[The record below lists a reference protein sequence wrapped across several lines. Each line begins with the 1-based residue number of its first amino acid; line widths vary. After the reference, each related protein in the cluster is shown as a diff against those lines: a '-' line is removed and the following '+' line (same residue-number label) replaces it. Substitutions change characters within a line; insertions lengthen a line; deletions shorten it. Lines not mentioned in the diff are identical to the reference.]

1 MFKLIVREELDMA
14 SADRSTL
21 FINATVLDG
30 SEHMEPQPDMAV
42 VVERGV
48 ITWMGLS
55 AVAQAP
61 AGAEVI
67 DLAGAYL
74 MPGLINMHVHL
85 AGSGK
90 IQKKQRDN
98 EKLVRRIL
106 GNPVA
111 RGRVIDRPK
120 AKRNA
125 RLDAGLDTLLT

>member
-1 MFKLIVREELDMA
+1 MFKLIVSEELDMA

-42 VVERGV
+42 TVERGL
-48 ITWMGLS
+48 ITWMGPS
-55 AVAQAP
+55 AVAQAL

-85 AGSGK
+85 CGSGK
-90 IQKKQRDN
+90 
-98 EKLVRRIL
+98 
-106 GNPVA
+106 PVSA
-111 RGRVIDRPK
+111 G
-120 AKRNA
+120 
-125 RLDAGLDTLLT
+125 DAGALMKSSIIQWGAPSCAISSRAAPSSSWQAA